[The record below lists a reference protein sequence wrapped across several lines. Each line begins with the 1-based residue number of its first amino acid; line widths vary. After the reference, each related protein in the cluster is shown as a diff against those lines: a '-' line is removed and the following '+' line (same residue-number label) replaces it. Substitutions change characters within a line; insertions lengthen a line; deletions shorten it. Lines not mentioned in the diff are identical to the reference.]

1 MSLSSMEASRSEELE
16 MFNNLDDRKK
26 LYGLY
31 YYIGHTLNKSDF
43 EKISYIKETLLPQI
57 TNKKFLYFYFLILL
71 VYSGNLF
78 DKLKKSYDNND
89 TYEMLVSK
97 LIEIIG
103 NKDSLVYIDYKP
115 SFSALKIINDFYE
128 DVNIR
133 NFISEFISRE
143 DIIFQLDNEK
153 IRLITPILS
162 TFFDNEKPIIP
173 TDLKIPTTVSNN
185 VYINEF
191 YRYMGIGGK
200 KSKKSGR
207 KVLKKY
213 QKKK

>member
-1 MSLSSMEASRSEELE
+1 MEASRSEELE
-16 MFNNLDDRKK
+16 IFNNLDERKK

-31 YYIGHTLNKSDF
+31 YYIGHAIKKEDF

-78 DKLKKSYDNND
+78 DKLKQSYDNND

-133 NFISEFISRE
+133 NFISKFKSRE

-153 IRLITPILS
+153 ITLITPILS

-191 YRYMGIGGK
+191 YSYMRIGGK

-213 QKKK
+213 PKKK